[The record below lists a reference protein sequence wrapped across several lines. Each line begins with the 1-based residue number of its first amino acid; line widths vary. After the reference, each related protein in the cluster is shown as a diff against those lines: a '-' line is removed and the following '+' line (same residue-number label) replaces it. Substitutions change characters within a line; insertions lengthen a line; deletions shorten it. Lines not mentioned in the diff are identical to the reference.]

1 MIALV
6 YLVLLVLAFFLLV
19 VLPQRRQLA
28 AHRALVASLEVGD
41 HIITTG
47 GIHATIRAIDETILH
62 VEVADGI
69 VLRIARGAVAS
80 RVGPPVEDVGVE
92 DVGVEDVGVE
102 DVGVEDVGVEE
113 ITAEETEGRREL
125 GDGG

>member
-1 MIALV
+1 MIALL

-41 HIITTG
+41 EIITTG
-47 GIHATIRAIDETILH
+47 GIHGTIRAIEETVLR
-62 VEVADGI
+62 VEVADGV
-69 VLRIARGAVAS
+69 VLRLARGAVAS
-80 RVGPPVEDVGVE
+80 RVGAP
-92 DVGVEDVGVE
+92 
-102 DVGVEDVGVEE
+102 VEE
-113 ITAEETEGRREL
+113 ITTEETEGRREL